1 MTMDIH
7 KYGTRY
13 QVVDMGNNS
22 PMGPT
27 HATRDLAWEWWFI
40 HADEEMAK
48 PGYGMSTAQRT
59 ALEAD
64 ISAKGEVVGR
74 TAKGSSGDGEGK

>member
-7 KYGTRY
+7 KVGMRY
-13 QVVDMGNNS
+13 QVFDMGDNS

-27 HATRDLAWEWWFI
+27 HATRDKAWDWWFE
-40 HADEEMAK
+40 HADEEMAR
-48 PGYGMSTAQRT
+48 PDYGLSTAQRT
-59 ALEAD
+59 ALNAD
-64 ISAKGEVVGR
+64 ISAQGAVVGR